1 MKFSVLAVIMASMA
15 FLSGCGGLGFSQR
28 KRSCSMCPPNSIC
41 YTNATIIEI
50 KNENETLG
58 FVSPGVKAVKK
69 KTCEL
74 VIKTDQNEVFTR
86 VQEGYVECA
95 AERLNQR
102 VTIYSDSEGIAGVN
116 WKPDPYIEE
125 KYAPKPLK

>member
-28 KRSCSMCPPNSIC
+28 KRSCSMCPPKSVC
-41 YTNATIIEI
+41 YTGATIVDI

-58 FVSPGVKAVKK
+58 FVGPGLKAEKK

-74 VIKTDQNEVFTR
+74 IIKTDQNDVFTR
-86 VQEGYVECA
+86 IQEGYVECS
-95 AERLNQR
+95 AERRGQ
-102 VTIYSDSEGIAGVN
+102 TITVFLDSERVIGIN
-116 WKPDPYIEE
+116 WNRI
-125 KYAPKPLK
+125 LS